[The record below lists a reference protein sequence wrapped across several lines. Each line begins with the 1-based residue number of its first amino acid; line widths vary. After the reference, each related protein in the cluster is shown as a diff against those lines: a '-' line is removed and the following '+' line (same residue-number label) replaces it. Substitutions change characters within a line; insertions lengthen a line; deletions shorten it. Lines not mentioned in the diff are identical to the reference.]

1 MTKISVKMADG
12 ASMKAFLEFN
22 VGEFLVADQTGFLGI
37 KISERSI
44 QYIGNAAGG
53 SENTIASN
61 IFGSMQFI
69 VPSAVD
75 IKVTR

>member
-12 ASMKAFLEFN
+12 ASMKAFLDFN
-22 VGEFLVADQTGFLGI
+22 LGEFLVAEQTGFLGI

-44 QYIGNAAGG
+44 QYFGNAAGG
-53 SENTIASN
+53 TENTIASN
-61 IFGSMQFI
+61 ILGSKQFV